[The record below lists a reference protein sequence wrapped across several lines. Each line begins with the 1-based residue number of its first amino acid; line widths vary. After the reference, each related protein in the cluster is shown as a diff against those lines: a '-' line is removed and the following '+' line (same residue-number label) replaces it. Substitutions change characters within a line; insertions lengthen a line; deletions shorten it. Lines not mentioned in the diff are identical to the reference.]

1 MREGLLYYQLKKGG
15 TMKTWKL
22 VIAVAVLLLVGCR
35 TGGVYNVQGA
45 PIASS
50 KAVALQ
56 DVESAIRRAGASLG
70 WQIIPR
76 APGRAEGILV
86 LRDHRA
92 VVDIAYDTKTYSIQ
106 YKDSS
111 NLGYD
116 GTTIHG
122 NYNGWV
128 QNLDKAIRMQLSVL

>member
-1 MREGLLYYQLKKGG
+1 MNV
-15 TMKTWKL
+15 WKL
-22 VIAVAVLLLVGCR
+22 VIPVAVLLLMGCR
-35 TGGVYNVQGA
+35 TGGIYNVQGA
-45 PIASS
+45 PVAGS
-50 KAVALQ
+50 KVVAMQ
-56 DVESAIRRAGASLG
+56 DVELAIRRAAASLG

-76 APGRAEGILV
+76 APGRAEGMLA

-92 VVDIAYDTKTYSIQ
+92 VVDITYDTKTYSIQ

-116 GTTIHG
+116 GTTIHA

-128 QNLDKAIRMQLSVL
+128 QNLDKAIRTQLSLL

>member
-1 MREGLLYYQLKKGG
+1 
-15 TMKTWKL
+15 MKLWRL
-22 VIAVAVLLLVGCR
+22 VIPVAVLLLVGCR

-45 PIASS
+45 P
-50 KAVALQ
+50 VAGTKVVAMQ
-56 DVESAIRRAGASLG
+56 DVEMAIRRAGASLG
-70 WQIIPR
+70 WQIVPR
-76 APGRAEGILV
+76 APGKAEGILI

-92 VVDIAYDTKTYSIQ
+92 VVDITYDTRIYSIQ

-116 GTTIHG
+116 GTTIHA

-128 QNLDKAIRMQLSVL
+128 QNLDKAIRTQLSLL